1 MYVVC
6 TNETFN
12 NFVEAC
18 IREII
23 CNFPVEDDIFRK
35 YTPPILS
42 ELVYFKW
49 ISNNPGKNYYQM
61 ISTGLTQLFQL
72 VKQSKIY
79 LKNML
84 LKS

>member
-1 MYVVC
+1 MYDVC

-35 YTPPILS
+35 YTTPILS

-49 ISNNPGKNYYQM
+49 ISNNPGK
-61 ISTGLTQLFQL
+61 
-72 VKQSKIY
+72 K
-79 LKNML
+79 L
-84 LKS
+84 LPNDINRINATIPIIKTI